1 MDLIRAIISNW
12 MKTKRT
18 AFRYIVVLLPILFSI
33 SFVAYIYFYKIDYTF
48 QIRVYTL
55 YFSVISA
62 GLPMMAGILT
72 VLNIMG
78 EDSAGEFKRLLIV
91 PLSRNTI
98 YLGKLF
104 MIILITIV
112 DMFVSVGILLLGIK
126 FVYPEAYIQYGV
138 FLQGTLF
145 TTIASLFLYGL
156 YLIMSMRFGIGLT
169 MQITVGGT
177 LLGALMQTGMGDK
190 VWKFIPWAW
199 PGRLGIIP
207 IFNLEGYETLK
218 NVDSSILKKLF
229 IEVLSQGM
237 PIAIISFL
245 VICIIG
251 MLWFKNWE
259 GLKTN

>member
-1 MDLIRAIISNW
+1 MDLVRAIISNW

-33 SFVAYIYFYKIDYTF
+33 SFVAYISAYKIDYTF
-48 QIRVYTL
+48 QIKVYTL
-55 YFSVISA
+55 FFSTI
-62 GLPMMAGILT
+62 GLGLTMMAGILT

-91 PLSRNTI
+91 SLSRNTI

-104 MIILITIV
+104 MIILITII

-126 FVYPEAYIQYGV
+126 FIYPEVYIQYGV
-138 FLQGTLF
+138 FLEGTLF

-156 YLIMSMRFGIGLT
+156 YLIISMKFGIGFT

-177 LLGALMQTGMGDK
+177 LLGALMQTGLGDE

-207 IFNLEGYETLK
+207 IYNLEGFGKFQNLD
-218 NVDSSILKKLF
+218 NSLLRDSF
-229 IEVLSQGM
+229 IEVVSKGM
-237 PIAIISFL
+237 PIAVISFL
-245 VICIIG
+245 VICVVG
-251 MLWFKNWE
+251 MLWFKHWE